1 MIEYYLAIKHVHIA
15 AVLASVLLFSL
26 RGAAMLAGSPLANA
40 APVRWL
46 SYGIDTTV
54 LTAALMLLAVLH
66 LNPVTTP
73 WLALKLVLLVLYIVL
88 GVLALR
94 RGRTRAQRAGWLFAA
109 LAVFAWMYGVARM
122 HHPLGFAL
130 LLGW

>member
-1 MIEYYLAIKHVHIA
+1 MIEYYLPIKHVHIA

-26 RGAAMLAGSPLANA
+26 RGVAMLAGSPLANA

-46 SYGIDTTV
+46 SYGIDTTL

-66 LNPVTTP
+66 INPFTTP
-73 WLALKLVLLVLYIVL
+73 WLALKLMLLVLYIVL

-94 RGRTRAQRAGWLFAA
+94 GGRSRGQRALWLLAA
-109 LAVFAWMYGVARM
+109 LGVFAWMYGVARTR
-122 HHPLGFAL
+122 HPFGYLAML
-130 LLGW
+130 

>member
-1 MIEYYLAIKHVHIA
+1 MIEYYLPIKHVHIA

-26 RGAAMLAGSPLANA
+26 RGAAMLAGSRLANA

-46 SYGIDTTV
+46 SYGIDTTL

-66 LNPVTTP
+66 LNPFTTP
-73 WLALKLVLLVLYIVL
+73 WLALKLMLLVLYIVL

-94 RGRTRAQRAGWLFAA
+94 RGRTRGQRALWLLAA
-109 LAVFAWMYGVARM
+109 LGVFAWMYGVARTR
-122 HHPLGFAL
+122 HPFGYLAMLG
-130 LLGW
+130 G

>member
-1 MIEYYLAIKHVHIA
+1 MIEYYLPIKHVHIA

-26 RGAAMLAGSPLANA
+26 RGVAMLAGSSLANA

-46 SYGIDTTV
+46 SYGIDTTL

-73 WLALKLVLLVLYIVL
+73 WLALKLVLLVVYIVL
-88 GVLALR
+88 GVMALR
-94 RGRTRAQRAGWLFAA
+94 RGRTRVRRALWLLAA
-109 LAVFAWMYGVARM
+109 LAVFGYMYGEARM
-122 HHPLGFAL
+122 HHPLGFL
-130 LLGW
+130 LLVGD